1 VITFVG
7 SKPKVY
13 TFARQFDFLLTQ
25 PHRISSSFN
34 FLATQNLK
42 IIHYKQLL
50 FTDSLANIQM
60 ELKLR
65 FIFIISCWPGGPTPY
80 RIRRCPD
87 WGYLG
92 ADKFERGLS
101 QVPAQL
107 GYARP
112 THAKKML
119 VVVDPEPTCMAP
131 ENNYTT
137 CKA

>member
-1 VITFVG
+1 
-7 SKPKVY
+7 
-13 TFARQFDFLLTQ
+13 LLTQ
-25 PHRISSSFN
+25 PHGISSSFN

-42 IIHYKQLL
+42 LFTTSNCFPSSLKIDFTSISETRWV

-80 RIRRCPD
+80 RITRGPD

-101 QVPAQL
+101 QVP
-107 GYARP
+107 GPTRMRP
-112 THAKKML
+112 KRLFYNKTNCFMKYL
-119 VVVDPEPTCMAP
+119 VSVLP
-131 ENNYTT
+131 
-137 CKA
+137 